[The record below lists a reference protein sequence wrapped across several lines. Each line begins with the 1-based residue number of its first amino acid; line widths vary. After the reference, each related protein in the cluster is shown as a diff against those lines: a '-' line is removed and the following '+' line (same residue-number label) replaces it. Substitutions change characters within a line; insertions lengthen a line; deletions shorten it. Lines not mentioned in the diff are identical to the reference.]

1 MIEELIGR
9 VFATRNAT
17 HLAHWAANGA
27 GSFAR
32 HAALG
37 EFYDELIDKIDN
49 IVEMYQGAFG
59 LIGEVN
65 IPDTPVKA
73 VMEHIGDE
81 ANWIEEHR
89 KEIACDVCAIENM
102 LDELAGLYLKTFYK
116 LKNLS

>member
-1 MIEELIGR
+1 MIEELVGR
-9 VFATRNAT
+9 VFATRNAS
-17 HLAHWAANGA
+17 HLAHWASKGA
-27 GSFAR
+27 SSYAR

-37 EFYDELIDKIDN
+37 EFYDALIDKIDN

-65 IPDTPVKA
+65 IPDTSSKD
-73 VMEHIGDE
+73 VMDHIGDE

-89 KEIACDVCAIENM
+89 KEIAGDVCAIENM
-102 LDELAGLYLKTFYK
+102 LDDLTSVYLKTFYK